1 MVAEMELGLI
11 IRPHPT
17 YIVSVS
23 ARSRVTHCCRYNQ
36 RGVPSRGTAN
46 QSAFFSWI
54 SNFKRRNFCFFFVKT
69 HASLCMCSSV
79 SWRGLEEACTSD
91 VCVVLYNPHFRAHP
105 PSSSQTFL
113 LNTWELYKCVVND
126 NPVVHSSSTSQPIR
140 SVHCSFILNSHT
152 WTECVHQ
159 IFSRRHFTLDSI
171 SYLST
176 CQISDMVVL
185 SLVVQ

>member
-1 MVAEMELGLI
+1 MHVQFRIMES
-11 IRPHPT
+11 RH
-17 YIVSVS
+17 VSV
-23 ARSRVTHCCRYNQ
+23 
-36 RGVPSRGTAN
+36 
-46 QSAFFSWI
+46 
-54 SNFKRRNFCFFFVKT
+54 
-69 HASLCMCSSV
+69 
-79 SWRGLEEACTSD
+79 

-185 SLVVQ
+185 SLVVQWAVIFVLGRFSNPCELSRTELFLSKLFAERRRPLQGKKAFPSRPRKWLEIGNTVKPTRHHRHTNEWIQQQTA